1 MSLRKMI
8 ADVVLVLL
16 LFCGF
21 VMAAVM
27 MLDAMADL
35 QERGE
40 IKRAQYIQSIDSA
53 TI

>member
-8 ADVVLVLL
+8 ANVVLVLL
-16 LFCGF
+16 LFFGF
-21 VMAAVM
+21 LMAVVM

>member
-8 ADVVLVLL
+8 AKVVLVLL

-40 IKRAQYIQSIDSA
+40 IKRAQYIQAIDSA
-53 TI
+53 TK